1 MSNYKNGKL
10 TEAEIFDIVGATPE
24 GRSERAMNVGEI
36 MGQIMKESN
45 LMQQILEHRAESLWT
60 QVVGPTVA
68 HSTSS
73 VYVRKGIL
81 FVGIRSSVIRAHLSM
96 LKSDIISAINTRLG
110 DRVVNDVIFR

>member
-45 LMQQILEHRAESLWT
+45 LTQQILEHRAESLWT

-68 HSTSS
+68 HSTAPAS
-73 VYVRKGIL
+73 RTQRGPR
-81 FVGIRSSVIRAHLSM
+81 IR
-96 LKSDIISAINTRLG
+96 LKWAGKARPFQG
-110 DRVVNDVIFR
+110 FA